1 MKQLFYIIFLM
12 PVLVMAQKPC
22 ATIMNREQMDKL
34 HAFQLTLD
42 KSPRLFL
49 NKAIK
54 YVPIKVHIVG
64 NDKGNGYYKTDLLI
78 ASFCKINRDFSPIGV
93 QFYIKGDI
101 DYINNSLLYQTD
113 DNTIYDL
120 STQYKD
126 NDAVNV
132 FFAGSSNTYC
142 GVYYGGLDVVYVIN
156 SCQGINATTLTHEL
170 GHFFSLPHT
179 FRGWE
184 NNTTPN
190 VLNQEKV
197 DGSNCRNAGDG
208 FCDTRPDYIASRWDC
223 SNPHFLKDPN
233 GVVFRADSSIFMN
246 YSLDVCHSR
255 FSQEQFAAMDNNLAG
270 RGIISQNM
278 IVENPAVPSL
288 TYPLNNDSS
297 LNSASVRLTW
307 NKSEGATMYQVQI
320 ARLKLWETS
329 YLNVLVKDT
338 FYDAKLFGNWQFDWR
353 VKALS
358 LTNMCGN
365 YSESQSFFAKA
376 FPAGTEEVIADKNN
390 IRIFPNPSK
399 NGQSIQI
406 QSSTTSQLSV
416 FDMSGKEVFSTDVLK
431 GITKEFTSNHS
442 GLYMLRFTYE
452 GGEVMKKILVE

>member
-1 MKQLFYIIFLM
+1 
-12 PVLVMAQKPC
+12 
-22 ATIMNREQMDKL
+22 
-34 HAFQLTLD
+34 
-42 KSPRLFL
+42 
-49 NKAIK
+49 
-54 YVPIKVHIVG
+54 
-64 NDKGNGYYKTDLLI
+64 
-78 ASFCKINRDFSPIGV
+78 
-93 QFYIKGDI
+93 
-101 DYINNSLLYQTD
+101 
-113 DNTIYDL
+113 
-120 STQYKD
+120 
-126 NDAVNV
+126 
-132 FFAGSSNTYC
+132 
-142 GVYYGGLDVVYVIN
+142 
-156 SCQGINATTLTHEL
+156 
-170 GHFFSLPHT
+170 
-179 FRGWE
+179 
-184 NNTTPN
+184 
-190 VLNQEKV
+190 
-197 DGSNCRNAGDG
+197 
-208 FCDTRPDYIASRWDC
+208 
-223 SNPHFLKDPN
+223 
-233 GVVFRADSSIFMN
+233 VVFRADSSIFMN

-288 TYPLNNDSS
+288 TYPLDNDSN

-320 ARLKLWETS
+320 ARLKLWETA
-329 YLNVLVKDT
+329 YLNMLVKDT

-406 QSSTTSQLSV
+406 QTSNHSHLTL

-431 GITKEFTSNHS
+431 GITKEFAPNHS